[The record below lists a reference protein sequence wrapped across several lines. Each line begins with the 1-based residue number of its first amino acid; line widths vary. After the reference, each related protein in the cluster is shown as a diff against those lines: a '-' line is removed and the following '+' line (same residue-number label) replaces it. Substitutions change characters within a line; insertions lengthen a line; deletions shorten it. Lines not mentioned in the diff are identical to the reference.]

1 MLSAVSRHS
10 VWHNRFWGGWDFVV
24 DDATHQR
31 VGELD
36 PDVISIGGVEHRVY
50 GYSWWREGFTVSG
63 EENCLVARTTWSPGY
78 PMDFRIEDRSK
89 RYTLRVVSRWGPS
102 VLREG
107 EKELGTIAWEE
118 SMSRIRVELPD
129 DMPLILRLFL
139 VWLVI
144 FYSYKFGPFD

>member
-1 MLSAVSRHS
+1 L
-10 VWHNRFWGGWDFVV
+10 HNRLWGGWDFVV

-31 VGELD
+31 VGAVKTH
-36 PDVISIGGVEHRVY
+36 VISIGGVEHIVY
-50 GYSWWREGFTVSG
+50 GCGWWPGGFTVSG
-63 EENCLVARTTWSPGY
+63 EENCLVARKDWSLGEY

-89 RYTLRVVSRWGPS
+89 RYTLRVRSRWGTS
-102 VLREG
+102 VLADS

-129 DMPLILRLFL
+129 DMPLILRVFL